1 MRRPFDFLRSAPMTI
16 SIRPATEQDCAL
28 ILRFITEL
36 AVYEKAADQV
46 EATVETLASSL
57 FGAGTPARAL
67 ICEADGQPVA
77 TPSISSTTRPGRPGK
92 GCTWKTCTSRPPA
105 AASAPASA
113 CCAIWRGSRSRKAA
127 AASNGACWTG
137 TSRPSTSTS
146 RSARAAGRVGAL
158 PHARRGADGLRR
170 RLGLKR
176 RAGCRTTAASPPT
189 GSTALGAPAMERR
202 TTCGN
207 APASASRPAGAP

>member
-1 MRRPFDFLRSAPMTI
+1 MTI

-67 ICEADGQPVA
+67 ICEADGQPVGYA
-77 TPSISSTTRPGRPGK
+77 IYFFNYSTWQARK
-92 GCTWKTCTSRPPA
+92 GLYLEDLYVSPASRGIGA
-105 AASAPASA
+105 GSA

-146 RSARAAGRVGAL
+146 RSARGRRPSGAL
-158 PHARRGADGLRR
+158 PHARRGADRLRR

-176 RAGCRTTAASPPT
+176 RAGLSDDGGITAHGIDSPR
-189 GSTALGAPAMERR
+189 APAMERR

-207 APASASRPAGAP
+207 APASASRPAGAPSPGCE

>member
-1 MRRPFDFLRSAPMTI
+1 MTI

-57 FGAGTPARAL
+57 FGAGTPARADL
-67 ICEADGQPVA
+67 RSGRAAGGYAIYFFNY
-77 TPSISSTTRPGRPGK
+77 STWQARK
-92 GCTWKTCTSRPPA
+92 GLYLEDLYRPPV

-146 RSARAAGRVGAL
+146 RSARGRRPRVRYRMHGEALTGFAAG
-158 PHARRGADGLRR
+158 AD
-170 RLGLKR
+170 
-176 RAGCRTTAASPPT
+176 
-189 GSTALGAPAMERR
+189 
-202 TTCGN
+202 
-207 APASASRPAGAP
+207 